1 MAFIISRKQYIHTHG
16 RNIPAM
22 SEPPAE
28 STSKYQI
35 IVGGEQQNLR
45 RTTTGK
51 QEHVSYWLE
60 EMHKKSLP

>member
-1 MAFIISRKQYIHTHG
+1 
-16 RNIPAM
+16 M

-35 IVGGEQQNLR
+35 IVAGEQQNLR